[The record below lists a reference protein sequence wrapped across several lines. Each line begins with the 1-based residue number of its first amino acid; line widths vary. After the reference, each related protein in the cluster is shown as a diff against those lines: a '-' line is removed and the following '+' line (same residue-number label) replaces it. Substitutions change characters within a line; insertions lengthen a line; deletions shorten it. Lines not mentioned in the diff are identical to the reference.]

1 MIRVLHYDIR
11 KLFISEPSGEKKDKN
26 IAPVIIGTI
35 SCYVVLW
42 PLSYD
47 SKINISFLSICF
59 QTTVLCKFSNV
70 WKKFWVRE
78 TFFFTL
84 KMLHVIRLAINNE
97 LFARPPRTASDE
109 WLLDITDNGFPS
121 YSITS
126 MFWDVHT
133 KNTMLC
139 QLSFETCS
147 YFSPSF
153 MLIFW

>member
-1 MIRVLHYDIR
+1 M
-11 KLFISEPSGEKKDKN
+11 F
-26 IAPVIIGTI
+26 
-35 SCYVVLW
+35 
-42 PLSYD
+42 
-47 SKINISFLSICF
+47 
-59 QTTVLCKFSNV
+59 
-70 WKKFWVRE
+70 
-78 TFFFTL
+78 
-84 KMLHVIRLAINNE
+84 HVIRLAINNE

-121 YSITS
+121 YYITS